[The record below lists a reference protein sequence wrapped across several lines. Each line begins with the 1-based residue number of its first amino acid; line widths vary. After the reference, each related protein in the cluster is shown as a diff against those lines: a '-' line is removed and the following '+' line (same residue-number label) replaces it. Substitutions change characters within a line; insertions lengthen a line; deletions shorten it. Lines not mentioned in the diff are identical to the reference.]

1 MIFSKLQIALSLVD
15 LSVIPIM
22 EPDSLTVKIQLSYN
36 IILRN
41 LERDISYLI
50 LISNRKII

>member
-41 LERDISYLI
+41 LERNISYFDQ
-50 LISNRKII
+50 S